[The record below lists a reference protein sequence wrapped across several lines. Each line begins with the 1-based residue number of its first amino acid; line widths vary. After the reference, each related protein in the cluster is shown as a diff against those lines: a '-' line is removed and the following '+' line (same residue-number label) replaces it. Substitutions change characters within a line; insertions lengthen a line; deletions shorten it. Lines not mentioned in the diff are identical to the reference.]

1 MTDTPQP
8 PASEQANSCTTTW
21 VAPLLAIGVTMGF
34 FAVLILLLLRPE
46 PASGVATTL
55 LGALG
60 AAWVSVISYHFG
72 SSAGSQLKTR
82 LLAERA
88 PEGITVNER
97 EPAGPTRK

>member
-1 MTDTPQP
+1 MTDTPP
-8 PASEQANSCTTTW
+8 TLLPSPRSDTTSRAGTPW
-21 VAPLLAIGVTMGF
+21 VAPLLAIGITTGF

-60 AAWVSVISYHFG
+60 AAWVAVIGFYFG

-82 LLAERA
+82 LLAERP
-88 PEGITVNER
+88 PEQ
-97 EPAGPTRK
+97 P